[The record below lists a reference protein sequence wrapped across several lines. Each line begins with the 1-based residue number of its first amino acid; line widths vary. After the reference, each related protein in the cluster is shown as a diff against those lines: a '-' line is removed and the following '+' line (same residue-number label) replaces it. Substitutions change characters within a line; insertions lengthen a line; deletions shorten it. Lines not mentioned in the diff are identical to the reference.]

1 MITKTQFDKYNGK
14 KVYLYTLVNEEI
26 EVGVLD
32 FGGILNFIKLKT
44 DKGEKNILVG
54 YDNVQSYID
63 SRSYCGTSVGRVA
76 NRIAGAKFTLD
87 GKEYKVSANE
97 NGNCLHGGTEGFDK
111 RFYQAEEKGDTLVLS
126 LTSADGD
133 MGFPAEL
140 RFKVAFCLNGSQ
152 LTITY
157 TGESD
162 GTTLFAPTCH
172 AYYNLNGGGEVM
184 DTLMKINAEYYTPVD
199 EQLIPLGTVEPV
211 KGTPLDFTALKRI
224 GEDYA
229 KLGGKT
235 YDHNFCLNG
244 NHAATVHS
252 LASDITMDVYTDMPG
267 LQLYVG
273 CPAMDG
279 HGGGYGFCL
288 EPQFYPNAVNV
299 QDFETPFLRAN
310 TPAEHYVKLS
320 FGFVRNYKKDT
331 DK

>member
-1 MITKTQFDKYNGK
+1 MITKTQFDMYNGK
-14 KVYLYTLVNEEI
+14 AVHLYTLENEEI

-54 YDNVQSYID
+54 YDNVQSYLD
-63 SRSYCGTSVGRVA
+63 SHSYCGTTVGRVA

-97 NGNCLHGGTEGFDK
+97 NGNCLHGGVEGFDK
-111 RFYQAEEKGDTLVLS
+111 RFYNVEISGDALVLS

-140 RFKVAFCLNGSQ
+140 EFKVEFRLSGRE
-152 LTITY
+152 LLIKY
-157 TGESD
+157 TGVSD
-162 GTTLFAPTCH
+162 KTTLFSPTCH
-172 AYYNLNGGGEVM
+172 AYYNLNGGGQVM
-184 DTLMKINAEYYTPVD
+184 DTLLQINAEYYTPVD
-199 EQLIPLGTVEPV
+199 EQLIPLGTVEAV

-235 YDHNFCLNG
+235 YDHNFCLGG

-252 LASDITMDVYTDMPG
+252 LASGITMEVYTDMPG
-267 LQLYVG
+267 VQLYVG
-273 CPAMDG
+273 CPAIDG

-288 EPQFYPNAVNV
+288 EPQYFPNAVNV
-299 QDFETPFLRAN
+299 KDFETPILRAN
-310 TPAEHYVKLS
+310 TPTEHYVKLS
-320 FGFVRNYKKDT
+320 FGFHSQT
-331 DK
+331 